1 MTAASKL
8 TWESMTYLTVGR
20 FTVRVWRDEAEDIES
35 DRRFSNG
42 DLEDRALELTD
53 DNCDNPVIIAR
64 EFCKLQ
70 RVAAVEVLDVNRNG
84 CVVYRNWPA

>member
-42 DLEDRALELTD
+42 DLEDRARKLSAANEL
-53 DNCDNPVIIAR
+53 
-64 EFCKLQ
+64 
-70 RVAAVEVLDVNRNG
+70 EVLKIAHAFRQAIKSTDGLGMLAFALVG
-84 CVVYRNWPA
+84 AEIAAQE